1 MRPTVLPNI
10 KIRQRYYKKRKLQA
24 NISHEHRHNV
34 LTSQDKDLYA
44 IALLLEDGPRKYHK
58 HSGKEREGGKEPVTY
73 ALKSSFLNRATKV
86 QSHWRILKYHE
97 KHSSL
102 LANAQSQL
110 LPRGILLLDAF
121 TP

>member
-1 MRPTVLPNI
+1 MNI
-10 KIRQRYYKKRKLQA
+10 DTMF
-24 NISHEHRHNV
+24 SHHKTRICMQ
-34 LTSQDKDLYA
+34 LLYCLKM
-44 IALLLEDGPRKYHK
+44 ALENTINTQ
-58 HSGKEREGGKEPVTY
+58 ERRDRGEKEPVRY